1 MIVRKQNPILMG
13 KEKGATQK
21 SNLFHRVLPPSK
33 SHASGYLPL
42 PDAGIFAADSQIESW
57 AQ

>member
-1 MIVRKQNPILMG
+1 MG

-21 SNLFHRVLPPSK
+21 SDLFHRVLPPSR
-33 SHASGYLPL
+33 SHASGYLPI

-57 AQ
+57 AP